1 MSLIQFRSAHI
12 RVGFDIIPEV
22 LENVSQRHL
31 EAGCQSVVA
40 MSDAPLSTSAYKSH
54 PPYFTITFT
63 ITCVSMMSWLTEPKL
78 NTFLSVEQDSAK
90 SASSPQAVTEA
101 RPRSNLE

>member
-1 MSLIQFRSAHI
+1 MSLIQFRSAHV

-40 MSDAPLSTSAYKSH
+40 MSDAPLSTPAYKSH
-54 PPYFTITFT
+54 PPPFT
-63 ITCVSMMSWLTEPKL
+63 ITCVSMMSSLSEPKL
-78 NTFLSVEQDSAK
+78 DTS
-90 SASSPQAVTEA
+90 
-101 RPRSNLE
+101 